1 MLRMTPGFT
10 LIESIM
16 VMAMLSIMMVV
27 IFYAFSASMSIFSGE
42 ISEADASLEA
52 HRAMERMTKDLR
64 GSLQIVAAN
73 STSITFWNSDINGD
87 GTMEANE
94 LVTYSWTG
102 TSEGYINRTIQ
113 TSTREIS
120 TGIMRFALTY
130 NDPSLEAIRVI
141 TILMTAKKGSNVCT
155 LESSVDG
162 RNL

>member
-1 MLRMTPGFT
+1 MLRRSKGFT
-10 LIESIM
+10 LVESIL
-16 VMAMLSIMMVV
+16 VLAMLSIVMVI

-64 GSLQIVAAN
+64 GALQIIDAN
-73 STSITFWNSDINGD
+73 DTSITFWNSDLNGD
-87 GTMEANE
+87 GTVEANE

-102 TSEGYINRTIQ
+102 TSEGFINRTVQ

-120 TGIMRFALTY
+120 TGIKSFSLTY
-130 NDPSLEAIRVI
+130 NDASVEAIRVV
-141 TILMTAKKGSNVCT
+141 TIKMTAKIGTNIST
-155 LESSVDG
+155 LESSVNG